1 MNASQSCPTFDEQML
16 KLSAAA
22 SRLRFLP
29 DRRVDFRKMAEK
41 HMLKLIQQSDL
52 CKISQHEPSLERC
65 SAMLASRFLTWYGV
79 QLWETRDDVYFPM
92 SSAEEDPVL
101 RRALFDYF
109 YQLLQLPT
117 LTGSEP
123 DCAFRQIS

>member
-1 MNASQSCPTFDEQML
+1 MMIASQSCPTFDEQMV

-22 SRLRFLP
+22 SRLKFLP
-29 DRRVDFRKMAEK
+29 DRRIDFRKMAEK
-41 HMLKLIQQSDL
+41 HMLQLVQQRDL
-52 CKISQHEPSLERC
+52 RKISTHQPSLERC

-79 QLWETRDDVYFPM
+79 QLWESRDSMYDPM

-101 RRALFDYF
+101 RRALHEYF

-117 LTGSEP
+117 LTALEP
-123 DCAFRQIS
+123 DRTLMQA